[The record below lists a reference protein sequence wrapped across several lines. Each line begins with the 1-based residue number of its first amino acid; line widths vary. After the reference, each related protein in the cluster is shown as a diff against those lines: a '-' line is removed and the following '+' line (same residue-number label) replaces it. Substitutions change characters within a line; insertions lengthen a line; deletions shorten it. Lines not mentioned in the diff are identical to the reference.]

1 MHLDDDSKGKTKPSS
16 VIEGGST
23 LLESE
28 TKYKKCRSFIGCG
41 VILSSNCGRS
51 MRIDLNARWIC
62 HPLPRLPVSR
72 SNLLFDHHKK
82 LISRSPMPPEVI
94 SSSDVFHSLFVER
107 MTKHPDNINTK
118 TQEAIFSYIV
128 FMVSYVTMSRITF
141 FTPQNPC
148 NRSPFCFKPPN
159 STAEP
164 INLVL

>member
-62 HPLPRLPVSR
+62 HPLPQLASITFKFIVRSPQETHITVAYASRSYFLLGRLPLTLRRADDKTPRQHQHQNTR
-72 SNLLFDHHKK
+72 SNLLIHSFHG
-82 LISRSPMPPEVI
+82 LIRDYESYNIFHPSKPM
-94 SSSDVFHSLFVER
+94 
-107 MTKHPDNINTK
+107 
-118 TQEAIFSYIV
+118 
-128 FMVSYVTMSRITF
+128 
-141 FTPQNPC
+141 
-148 NRSPFCFKPPN
+148 
-159 STAEP
+159 
-164 INLVL
+164 